1 MEFPL
6 FIMSQLIRTQMIS
19 HRKEIITTKEL
30 YNTLELVTE
39 LLEEWNSA
47 QYKKPNPTNTE
58 GDSK

>member
-1 MEFPL
+1 
-6 FIMSQLIRTQMIS
+6 MIS